1 MLSLRTNLINKI
13 EGLDDCINLEELDLY
28 DNKII
33 KIENLE
39 KLTKLT

>member
-28 DNKII
+28 DNKI
-33 KIENLE
+33 
-39 KLTKLT
+39 